1 MITPSAPIDEWQRL
15 QALFKTGLL
24 DSRPEAR
31 FDRLTRIAQGSFGV
45 DIALVSLVDAERQW
59 FKSAQGLGDVC
70 ETSRE
75 ISFCGHAIL
84 DSGLL
89 VVEDAHLD
97 TRFFDNPLVLQ
108 PPHIRF
114 YAGAPLHTPD
124 GYRIG
129 TLCIIDSKPRAFGAA
144 DSELLRIMADTVE
157 EQINQSQLTE
167 LRHTLKES
175 ETRAQLV
182 IEGANIGVW
191 QCDMQTGRCEFNAR
205 WADMLGYR
213 LAELAPLTIDTWKS
227 RVHSDDLACA
237 TVAMERHL
245 AGNSPAYEC
254 KFRMKHKAGHW
265 VWLQSRGR
273 LFSRNDGGRPL
284 MMYGI
289 HADITAEREAQ
300 VQLERKNRALALLNR
315 IAFELGGSLDEQI
328 TQALALGCDY
338 LQLELGIVS
347 EILGEVY
354 AVRWVAAPPEA
365 EVVPGLRLGL
375 EQTYCHL
382 LLQQS
387 GVLAIQHMGH
397 SPFQQAECYRQF
409 GLESYIA
416 IRLLVDGHLF
426 GTLNFSAVAPRER
439 PFDDTDRMF
448 IGLLAHWIE
457 DMLGKRAQQER
468 LDKLVE
474 QVPGM
479 LYQYRL
485 WPNGHSAFPYSSG
498 GIEQI
503 YRVSPE
509 AVKEDASVV
518 FERIYAPDLEQVS
531 ASIQASERQLAI
543 WHTQYRVVQQDGS
556 LRWVEGRARPERL
569 DDGSTIWYGYL
580 TDIEHEKQAE
590 LALADSEQRL
600 RGLFELSSIG
610 ISLNDFSTGAFIDVN
625 RALLAAIGYDKASLL
640 RLDFRTLTPPEY
652 RARDRLALLELK
664 RHGRYAPYEKEYIR
678 RDGSRFPVR
687 QQGMLIRDAAG
698 RTLLWSLVE
707 DISALKRVERMQKEF
722 VATVSHELRTPLT
735 SISGS
740 LGLLNQGLLGDLP
753 AKADQMV
760 RVAYSNS
767 KRLNL
772 LINDLLDME
781 KLVAGKMPFCLQ
793 VHDLAELVHGVVE
806 MNRPLGKE
814 RGIRLEI
821 GTMAAGARVLAD
833 RDRLQQAL
841 SNLQSNAIKFSPDQ
855 GRVVISTEWHGCDL
869 LRILVR
875 DQGEGIPESFRSRI
889 FQKFAQADSSDT
901 RKKGGTGLGLAITRE
916 LMERMQGS
924 VDFEST
930 PGQGACFWLEIPAA
944 E

>member
-1 MITPSAPIDEWQRL
+1 MIIPSVPTDEWQRL
-15 QALFKTGLL
+15 QALMATGLL
-24 DSRPEAR
+24 DSPPEAR
-31 FDRLTRIAQGSFGV
+31 FDRLTRIAQSSFGV
-45 DIALVSLVDAERQW
+45 DIALVSLVDSERQW
-59 FKSAQGLGDVC
+59 FKSAQGLGEVC
-70 ETSRE
+70 ETGRE

-97 TRFFDNPLVLQ
+97 PRFFDNPLVLQ

-114 YAGAPLHTPD
+114 YAGAPLHTSG

-129 TLCIIDSKPRAFGAA
+129 TLCIIDSKPRTFGAA
-144 DSELLRIMADTVE
+144 ESELLRIMADTVE

-167 LRHTLKES
+167 LRRSLQASES
-175 ETRAQLV
+175 RAQLV
-182 IEGANIGVW
+182 IEGAHIGIW
-191 QCDMQTGRCEFNAR
+191 QCDMQTGRCEFNER

-213 LAELAPLTIDTWKS
+213 LAELAPLTFDTWKS
-227 RVHSDDLACA
+227 RVHPDDVVGA
-237 TVAMERHL
+237 TVAMKRHL
-245 AGNSPAYEC
+245 AGKEPVYEC

-273 LFSRNDGGRPL
+273 LFSRDDDGKPL
-284 MMYGI
+284 MMYGT
-289 HADITAEREAQ
+289 HADITTERETLA
-300 VQLERKNRALALLNR
+300 QLERKNRALQLLNR
-315 IAFELGGSLDEQI
+315 IAFELDGSLDQQI
-328 TQALALGCDY
+328 TQALSLGCDY

-365 EVVPGLRLGL
+365 EIAPGLHFVL

-382 LLQQS
+382 LLQQP
-387 GVLAIQHMGH
+387 GVMAIQHMAH
-397 SPFQQAECYRQF
+397 SSFQQAECYRQF

-416 IRLLVDGHLF
+416 IRLLVDGQLF
-426 GTLNFSAVAPRER
+426 GTLNFSAVAPREW

-448 IGLLAHWIE
+448 IGLLARWLE

-474 QVPGM
+474 QTPGM

-485 WPNGHSAFPYSSG
+485 WPNGHSAFPYSSS

-509 AVKEDASVV
+509 AVKENAAVV
-518 FERIYAPDLEQVS
+518 FERIHGPDLEQVS
-531 ASIQASERQLAI
+531 ASIQASERHLAI

-569 DDGSTIWYGYL
+569 DDGSTVWHGYL
-580 TDIEHEKQAE
+580 TDIQHEKQAE
-590 LALADSEQRL
+590 LALADSERRL

-610 ISLNDFSTGAFIDVN
+610 IALNDFSTGAFIDVN
-625 RALLAAIGYDKASLL
+625 RALLDATGFDKEHLL
-640 RLDFRTLTPPEY
+640 ALDYRVLTPEEY
-652 RARDRLALLELK
+652 KAADQQALEQLK
-664 RHGRYAPYEKEYIR
+664 LHGSYPPYEKEYTR
-678 RDGSRFPVR
+678 WDGSRFPVR
-687 QQGMLIRDAAG
+687 QRGMLVRDAAG
-698 RTLLWSLVE
+698 KTLLWSFVE
-707 DISALKRVERMQKEF
+707 DISALKQVEQMQREF

-735 SISGS
+735 SITGS
-740 LGLLNQGLLGDLP
+740 LGLLNQGVLGDLP
-753 AKADQMV
+753 AKAGQMV
-760 RVAYSNS
+760 RVAHNNS

-793 VHDLAELVHGVVE
+793 ACDLAELIHEAVE

-814 RGIRLEI
+814 RGVCLEI
-821 GTMAAGARVLAD
+821 GTMAAEARVQAD
-833 RDRLQQAL
+833 RDRLLQAL
-841 SNLQSNAIKFSPDQ
+841 SNLQSNAIKFSPEQ
-855 GRVVISTEWHGCDL
+855 GRVLISTEWQGTDR

-875 DQGEGIPESFRSRI
+875 DRGDGIPDSFRSRI

-916 LMERMQGS
+916 LLERMGGS

-930 PGQGACFWLEIPAA
+930 PGQGSCFWLEIPAA